1 MKWWC
6 PTPAAHST
14 KPLTAAAVVFGTMPF
29 KVKMYTIRCPRGQ
42 ECTKGTSMLK
52 KSRSQTEVMDALY
65 CHLTNSPYHDKLSK
79 DDCVD
84 LVRSAKVES
93 WDEEW
98 EDDRSRS
105 RPLTQCVRSDC
116 DIRFKHPL
124 FVLLETQPV

>member
-1 MKWWC
+1 
-6 PTPAAHST
+6 
-14 KPLTAAAVVFGTMPF
+14 MPF
-29 KVKMYTIRCPRGQ
+29 KVTMYTIRCPRGQ
-42 ECTKGTSMLK
+42 ECSKGTSMLT

-65 CHLTNSPYHDKLSK
+65 CHLTHSPYHEKLSK